1 MLQGPFVVVW
11 LHKDISS
18 WVKHT
23 VGNQAVYP
31 AIYPASVPWSPL
43 LTHSLKPCD
52 SYWSLILWLF
62 EEDTEEGLLY
72 LPHSL

>member
-31 AIYPASVPWSPL
+31 AIYPESVPWSPL

-52 SYWSLILWLF
+52 S
-62 EEDTEEGLLY
+62 
-72 LPHSL
+72 